1 MYLYK
6 SVNIIFYMYI
16 DFLLKPENYHAGK
29 LNKTRLVNIS
39 FA

>member
-6 SVNIIFYMYI
+6 SVNMIFYIYI
-16 DFLLKPENYHAGK
+16 DFLLKSENYHVGK